1 MLSLLRS
8 YRATSKGCNVTNT
21 SQSEKKTSEK
31 KVQHWAI
38 VGGGMM
44 GLTIARLLAQAGQ
57 RVTILEAR
65 PNLGGLADAW
75 QLGDI
80 VWDRHYHVTLLSDS
94 RLRALI
100 DDLGLSD
107 EVRWIETK
115 TGFYSGGKFYSMSG
129 ALEFLKFPPLTLIE
143 KLRLGGTIFFGSKIK
158 DWKSLE
164 SIPVATW
171 LRKWSGNGT
180 FEKIWLPLLRAKLGE
195 AYQRT
200 SAAFIWSY
208 IARMYKARRTGLKK
222 EMFGY
227 VRGGYAKLL
236 GALHASLEE
245 DGVETRLSQ
254 QIKNIASN
262 DGSNDGSPT
271 ITFEDGSQE
280 HFDRVVVTTATNVV
294 SKLCPDLTAEE
305 HQRFQDIEYLGIVC
319 ASVLLDRPFAGY
331 YVTNITDKVPFTAV
345 IEMTTLVD
353 PKELGGHTLV
363 YLPKYTTPDDPIV
376 SQSDEEV
383 RYNFMVALKAMYP
396 DLTDEN
402 VQAFRISRVRNVM
415 AIPTLN
421 YSSQL
426 PPVTT
431 SLESVFA
438 INSAHILDGTLN
450 VNETITLGETL
461 FEQHLQALCNPAKEA
476 TTVK

>member
-1 MLSLLRS
+1 
-8 YRATSKGCNVTNT
+8 VTNT
-21 SQSEKKTSEK
+21 PPSEEK
-31 KVQHWAI
+31 AQHWAI

-44 GLTIARLLAQAGQ
+44 GLTVARLLAKAGQ
-57 RVTILEAR
+57 RVTILEAK

-75 QLGDI
+75 TLGDI
-80 VWDRHYHVTLLSDS
+80 VWDRHYHVTLLSDT

-100 DDLGLSD
+100 EDLGLSD
-107 EVRWIETK
+107 EVRWVETK

-164 SIPVATW
+164 SIPVANW

-195 AYQRT
+195 AYERT

-236 GALHASLEE
+236 DAFHASLEA
-245 DGVETRLSQ
+245 DGVEIRLNQ
-254 QIKNIASN
+254 KIKNIVSDSEPKSN
-262 DGSNDGSPT
+262 GSPT
-271 ITFEDGSQE
+271 ITFENGDQE
-280 HFDRVVVTTATNVV
+280 QFDRVVVTTATNVV
-294 SKLCPDLTAEE
+294 SKLCPNLTAEE

-319 ASVLLDRPFAGY
+319 ASVLLDRPLGPY

-353 PKELGGHTLV
+353 PKELGGHSLV
-363 YLPKYTTPDDPIV
+363 YLPKYATLDDPIV

-383 RYNFMVALKAMYP
+383 RHSFMESLKTMYP
-396 DLTDEN
+396 DLRDEN

-421 YSSQL
+421 YSSKL
-426 PPVTT
+426 PPVAT
-431 SLESVFA
+431 SLKSVFA

-450 VNETITLGETL
+450 VNETIALGESL
-461 FEQHLQALCNPAKEA
+461 FDQHLRGLCDPSQNQS
-476 TTVK
+476 TVK